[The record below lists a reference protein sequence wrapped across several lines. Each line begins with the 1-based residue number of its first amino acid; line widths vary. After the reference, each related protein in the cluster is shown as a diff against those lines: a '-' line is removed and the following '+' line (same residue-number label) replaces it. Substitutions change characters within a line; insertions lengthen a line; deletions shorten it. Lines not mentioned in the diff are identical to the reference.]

1 MTRLLTL
8 AFVAGI
14 LAGPVF
20 AQDAATM
27 VCKDYAAMD
36 NAGKM
41 AIIAE
46 LQSMNCG
53 DGVLPD
59 DELGGHRDGAQHRCA
74 KDPDKLLQ
82 DAMKEIHKM

>member
-46 LQSMNCG
+46 LQSMNAEMASSQTTSSE
-53 DGVLPD
+53 DIATTLNTD
-59 DELGGHRDGAQHRCA
+59 CA

-82 DAMKEIHKM
+82 DAMKEMHKM

>member
-41 AIIAE
+41 ATIAE
-46 LQSMNCG
+46 LQSMNAEMASSKSTSSE
-53 DGVLPD
+53 DIATALNTD
-59 DELGGHRDGAQHRCA
+59 CA

-82 DAMKEIHKM
+82 DAVKEIHKM